1 MACPTIV
8 DWVDFDAASDAE
20 ALHAAMKG
28 LGTDEDTITGIITNR
43 SNAQRQETK
52 EQFAQMFGKELE
64 KALHSELGGHYE
76 DVVLAL
82 FKKPFEYEAS
92 ELHHAI
98 KGAGTDEG
106 CLIEILCTR
115 TNEEIEAI
123 KDAYKKLYE
132 NNLQDDI
139 DNDTSGNFGR
149 IMYSLVQAA
158 RSEDEDVDDD
168 LAVEDA
174 NALIEA
180 GEACWGTDESRFNV
194 ILAQRSFNQLAATF
208 DQYETLSEKTV
219 EEAIKSEMSGDVQES
234 MLAIVEAV
242 RCLPRYFATRLYRS
256 MKGAGTDDRTL
267 IRVMVSRSEV
277 DLGYIKDQFEGLYEQ
292 SLEAFIND
300 DVSGDYRKCL
310 LLLCLGNAMCDE

>member
-1 MACPTIV
+1 MATIG
-8 DWVDFDAASDAE
+8 DWDSFDAVADAE

-43 SNAQRQETK
+43 SNAQRQEMK
-52 EQFAQMFGKELE
+52 EQFQQMFGKKLE
-64 KALHSELGGHYE
+64 DSLKSELGGHYE

-82 FKKPFEYEAS
+82 FKKPYEYEAS

-115 TNEEIEAI
+115 SNAEIEEIKA
-123 KDAYKKLYE
+123 AYKKLYGNKLE
-132 NNLQDDI
+132 EDI
-139 DNDTSGNFGR
+139 DSDTSGNFGR
-149 IMYSLVQAA
+149 LMYSLVQAA
-158 RSEDEDVDDD
+158 RSEDEGVDDG

-208 DQYETLSEKTV
+208 DQYETISEKTM
-219 EEAIKSEMSGDVQES
+219 EEAIKSEMSGDVEKAF
-234 MLAIVEAV
+234 LAVVEAV
-242 RCLPRYFATRLYRS
+242 RCIPRYFATRLYKS

-277 DLGYIKDQFEGLYEQ
+277 DLQYVKDQFEGLYEQ

-300 DVSGDYRKCL
+300 DCSGDYRKCL
-310 LLLCLGNAMCDE
+310 LLLCMGNM

>member
-1 MACPTIV
+1 MATIG
-8 DWVDFDAASDAE
+8 DWDSFDAVADAE

-43 SNAQRQETK
+43 SNAQRQEMK
-52 EQFAQMFGKELE
+52 EQFQQMFGKKLE
-64 KALHSELGGHYE
+64 DSLKSELGGHYE

-82 FKKPFEYEAS
+82 FKKPYEYEAS
-92 ELHHAI
+92 ELHRAM

-115 TNEEIEAI
+115 SNAEIEEIKA
-123 KDAYKKLYE
+123 AYKKLYGNKLE
-132 NNLQDDI
+132 EDI
-139 DNDTSGNFGR
+139 DSDTSGNFGR
-149 IMYSLVQAA
+149 LMFSLVQAA
-158 RSEDEDVDDD
+158 RSEDDGVDDD

-194 ILAQRSFNQLAATF
+194 ILAQRSFDQLAATF
-208 DQYETLSEKTV
+208 DQYETISEKTM
-219 EEAIKSEMSGDVQES
+219 EEAIKSEMSGDVERAF
-234 MLAIVEAV
+234 LAVVEAV
-242 RCLPRYFATRLYRS
+242 RCVPRYFATRLYKA

-277 DLGYIKDQFEGLYEQ
+277 DLQYVKDQFEGLYEQ

-300 DVSGDYRKCL
+300 DCSGDYRKCL
-310 LLLCLGNAMCDE
+310 LLLCMGNQ

>member
-1 MACPTIV
+1 MATIG
-8 DWVDFDAASDAE
+8 DWDSFDAVADAE

-43 SNAQRQETK
+43 SNAQRQEMK
-52 EQFAQMFGKELE
+52 EQFQQMFGKKLE
-64 KALHSELGGHYE
+64 DSLKSELGGHYE

-82 FKKPFEYEAS
+82 FKKPYEYEAS
-92 ELHHAI
+92 ELHRAM

-115 TNEEIEAI
+115 SNAEIEEIKA
-123 KDAYKKLYE
+123 AYKKLYGNKLE
-132 NNLQDDI
+132 EDI
-139 DNDTSGNFGR
+139 DSDTSGNFGR
-149 IMYSLVQAA
+149 LMFSLVQAA
-158 RSEDEDVDDD
+158 RSEDDGVDDD

-194 ILAQRSFNQLAATF
+194 ILAQRSFDQLAATF
-208 DQYETLSEKTV
+208 DQYETISEKTM
-219 EEAIKSEMSGDVQES
+219 EEAIKSEMSGDVEKAF
-234 MLAIVEAV
+234 LAVVEAV
-242 RCLPRYFATRLYRS
+242 RCIPRYFATRLNKA
-256 MKGAGTDDRTL
+256 MKGAGTDDRAL

-277 DLGYIKDQFEGLYEQ
+277 DLQYVKDQFEGLYEQ

-300 DVSGDYRKCL
+300 DCSGDYRKCL
-310 LLLCLGNAMCDE
+310 LLLCMGNQ

>member
-1 MACPTIV
+1 MATIG
-8 DWVDFDAASDAE
+8 DWDSFDAPADAE

-43 SNAQRQETK
+43 SNAQRQEMK
-52 EQFAQMFGKELE
+52 EQFQQMFGKKLTDSL
-64 KALHSELGGHYE
+64 KSELGGHYE

-82 FKKPFEYEAS
+82 FKKPYEYEAS

-115 TNEEIEAI
+115 SNAEIEEIKA
-123 KDAYKKLYE
+123 AYKKLYGNKLE
-132 NNLQDDI
+132 EDI
-139 DNDTSGNFGR
+139 DSDTSGNFGR
-149 IMYSLVQAA
+149 LMFSLVQAA
-158 RSEDEDVDDD
+158 RSEDEGVDDD

-194 ILAQRSFNQLAATF
+194 ILAQRSFDQLAATF
-208 DQYETLSEKTV
+208 DQYETISEKTM
-219 EEAIKSEMSGDVQES
+219 EEAIKSEMSGDVERAF
-234 MLAIVEAV
+234 LAVVEAV
-242 RCLPRYFATRLYRS
+242 RCIPRYFATRLYKS

-277 DLGYIKDQFEGLYEQ
+277 DLQYVKDQFEGLYEQ

-300 DVSGDYRKCL
+300 DCSGDYRKCL
-310 LLLCLGNAMCDE
+310 LLLCMGNI

>member
-1 MACPTIV
+1 MATIG
-8 DWVDFDAASDAE
+8 DWDSFDAVADAE

-43 SNAQRQETK
+43 SNAQRQEMK
-52 EQFAQMFGKELE
+52 EQFQQMFGKKLE
-64 KALHSELGGHYE
+64 DSLKSELGGHYE

-82 FKKPFEYEAS
+82 FKKPYEYEAS
-92 ELHHAI
+92 ELHRAM

-115 TNEEIEAI
+115 SNAEIEEIKA
-123 KDAYKKLYE
+123 AYKKLYGNKLE
-132 NNLQDDI
+132 EDI
-139 DNDTSGNFGR
+139 DSDTSGNFGR
-149 IMYSLVQAA
+149 LMFSLVQAA
-158 RSEDEDVDDD
+158 RSEDDGVDDD

-194 ILAQRSFNQLAATF
+194 ILAQRSFDQLAATF
-208 DQYETLSEKTV
+208 DQYETISEKTM
-219 EEAIKSEMSGDVQES
+219 EEAIKSEMSGDVEKAF
-234 MLAIVEAV
+234 LAVVEAV
-242 RCLPRYFATRLYRS
+242 RCIPRYFATRLNKA

-277 DLGYIKDQFEGLYEQ
+277 DLQYVKDQFEGLYEQ

-300 DVSGDYRKCL
+300 DCSGDYRKCL
-310 LLLCLGNAMCDE
+310 LLLCMGNQ